1 MSDYS
6 DLRRVVTVGQ
16 FHNSLGNRLN
26 DVRAVCVAYELVMLA
41 GGALATIL
49 IAGAGQGNDYNIS
62 FGYTPDREEEAL
74 KVTIASVAGV
84 IAVYK
89 NDKQGRL
96 LGSWRLI
103 SIQDKTLPRRRN
115 SINKILV

>member
-1 MSDYS
+1 
-6 DLRRVVTVGQ
+6 
-16 FHNSLGNRLN
+16 
-26 DVRAVCVAYELVMLA
+26 MLA
-41 GGALATIL
+41 GGALATVL
-49 IAGAGQGNDYNIS
+49 IARAGQGNDYNIS
-62 FGYTPDREEEAL
+62 FGYTPDRKEEAL

-89 NDKQGRL
+89 NDQQGCL

-103 SIQDKTLPRRRN
+103 SMQDKTLPRRRH